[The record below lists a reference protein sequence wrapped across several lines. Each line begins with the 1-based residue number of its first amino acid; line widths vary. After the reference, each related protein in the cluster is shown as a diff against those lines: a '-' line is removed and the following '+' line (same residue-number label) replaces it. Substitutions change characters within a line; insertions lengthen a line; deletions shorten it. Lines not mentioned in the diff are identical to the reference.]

1 MGREADHSHTSN
13 AVYLTAFFTLCC
25 VGYDSTHVSAQGG
38 WWAPPGGR
46 SGGRRLPGCRQPPHP
61 AFFLCCRTSSSGRTS
76 TRSGFTCSVRPLE
89 GCLPAPATEAPPPL
103 GPHRSPLP
111 PAPAGATCL
120 FAYLY
125 VRPLIRRRLGSASRA
140 YINYSTI
147 YICWLLLAVFYHL
160 PSLESLGG
168 WVGGWLGWAG

>member
-1 MGREADHSHTSN
+1 MTSR
-13 AVYLTAFFTLCC
+13 ACC
-25 VGYDSTHVSAQGG
+25 GAALPLPSP
-38 WWAPPGGR
+38 APP
-46 SGGRRLPGCRQPPHP
+46 
-61 AFFLCCRTSSSGRTS
+61 
-76 TRSGFTCSVRPLE
+76 
-89 GCLPAPATEAPPPL
+89 APPPC
-103 GPHRSPLP
+103 GRPPAPPR

-160 PSLESLGG
+160 PSLESLGERACLPAC
-168 WVGGWLGWAG
+168 WARLGWTLLLLLGCWLAL